1 METVGCRSTLN
12 RQKARN
18 LMQLATYIRS
28 RRKNIGLTQ
37 KELAEKV
44 GVSTNTAA
52 RWERSESEPSF
63 SDFLKLCEVLGIN
76 PLDFMESVKS

>member
-1 METVGCRSTLN
+1 MSS
-12 RQKARN
+12 
-18 LMQLATYIRS
+18 MQLATYIGS
-28 RRKNIGLTQ
+28 HRKNIGLTQ

-44 GVSTNTAA
+44 GVSTNTVA

>member
-18 LMQLATYIRS
+18 LMQLAAYIKS
-28 RRKNIGLTQ
+28 RRKNINLTQ

-44 GVSTNTAA
+44 GVSMNTVA
-52 RWERSESEPSF
+52 RWERNESEPSW
-63 SDFLKLCEVLGIN
+63 SDFIKVCVVLGMN